1 MRSDNLN
8 SLGRKTFWNRLC
20 GAEVTSPRPLRE
32 TVSVESEPMRRG
44 DMRILLTGIAC
55 QPNAGSE
62 AGVTWN
68 WAWHLSRRNEVWVI
82 AHVAFR
88 QVVEEF
94 LANRPNPNL
103 HFEWVGA
110 LGWLPLK
117 PPQDIRFHYVLWLRA
132 ALERAR
138 RLQAKHQIDVVHHVS
153 FNTVSAPPPFWK
165 LGLPFVWGPV
175 GGGQITPAPLLWCF
189 RRRLLSEVIRTCR
202 VKLLPL
208 LPSLRRA
215 VAKADAVFAVNHET
229 ARVLTAAG
237 AAAVPLMLD
246 CALPATLLDTKF
258 LPRHAEDPFVAVW
271 AGRIEPRKGLEL
283 VLQAARL
290 VQRRKI
296 HIVVAGDGPGFAE
309 ARGIVSRLDLADRVN
324 FLGRLPWD
332 RLQAL
337 FGRAHVLIFSSVRD
351 SSGWVGLEAM
361 AQGCPVICLDHQ
373 GMGAHLPPE
382 ATVKIPVGPA
392 RSVVEAIAAA
402 VEALADDRRR
412 LSTMSQAAI
421 TFARTQGWENHA
433 STMEACYRSLIAA
446 RGMRSRSTG

>member
-1 MRSDNLN
+1 
-8 SLGRKTFWNRLC
+8 
-20 GAEVTSPRPLRE
+20 
-32 TVSVESEPMRRG
+32 
-44 DMRILLTGIAC
+44 MRILLTGIAC
-55 QPNAGSE
+55 EPNAGSE

-82 AHVAFR
+82 AHAAFR

-94 LANRPNPNL
+94 LAEHPNPNL
-103 HFEWVGA
+103 HFAWVGA

-117 PPQDIRFHYVLWLRA
+117 PPQDIRFHYVFWLRA

-165 LGLPFVWGPV
+165 LGRPFVWGPV

-189 RRRLLSEVIRTCR
+189 RRRLLSEVLRTCR
-202 VKLLPL
+202 VKVLPW

-237 AAAVPLMLD
+237 ASAVPLMLD
-246 CALPATLLDTKF
+246 CALPDTLLDKNPA
-258 LPRHAEDPFVAVW
+258 PRVAADPFVAVW

-290 VQRRKI
+290 IQRCNI
-296 HIVVAGDGPGFAE
+296 EIVVAGDGPGFTE
-309 ARGIVSRLDLADRVN
+309 ARAVAKRLGVAERVT
-324 FLGRLPWD
+324 FLGRLPWE

-337 FGRAHVLIFSSVRD
+337 FGTAHVLIFSSVRD

-373 GMGAHLPPE
+373 GMGAHLPAE
-382 ATVKIPVGPA
+382 ATVKIPIGAP

-402 VEALADDRRR
+402 VEALADDRTR
-412 LSTMSQAAI
+412 LGAMSEAAVA
-421 TFARTQGWENHA
+421 FARTQKWENHA
-433 STMEACYRSLIAA
+433 SSMEACYRALIAA
-446 RGMRSRSTG
+446 RGMRSRSVG